1 MKEMNRFRLSV
12 VIVNSLGALLVFL
25 YFNFIDREIHW
36 GHHKTLH
43 YVYVIFTIGLIST
56 AVALLMRH
64 WQSPLS
70 RVVNGNILD
79 RDASDTPVEEVRRK
93 ALNLVPFTALVNL
106 LAWALAG
113 FLFGFVEP
121 AISQAY
127 LGKLNVTISECFEIF
142 ADITFLGGFIT
153 SLCIYFYSENVWR
166 AKIPLFS
173 PPGGLSEVRGV
184 FKLGVKS
191 RLMILFVMI
200 SLVPLTFLGMGS
212 YLKALALISG
222 SSDIWPHITAGL
234 VRSIFFLASVM
245 LAVSLTLS
253 VLVSRS
259 VYKPLQNM
267 EGVMN
272 EVAKRNFDVHVQ
284 VVSNDEIGAVGEG
297 FNRMIME
304 LKQSEFIRETFGK
317 YVSKEIRDEI
327 IKDSTPL
334 EGEMKRVTLLF
345 SDLRGFTSFVEST
358 HPKKVVTTMN
368 QYFSEMSDAINEH
381 RGLVLQYVGDEIEAV
396 FGAPMTYEDHPDRAV
411 LAAIEMRKRLMLLNQ
426 SLEKQGFKAFHH
438 GIGVHTGVVLAG
450 NIGSKER
457 LSYALVGDAVNLASR
472 IAGLTREFGSD
483 IIVSQ
488 TTHDLLTRAFPM
500 ERVADVKVKGK
511 KDEVT
516 VYKLL
521 NGP

>member
-1 MKEMNRFRLSV
+1 
-12 VIVNSLGALLVFL
+12 
-25 YFNFIDREIHW
+25 
-36 GHHKTLH
+36 
-43 YVYVIFTIGLIST
+43 
-56 AVALLMRH
+56 
-64 WQSPLS
+64 
-70 RVVNGNILD
+70 
-79 RDASDTPVEEVRRK
+79 
-93 ALNLVPFTALVNL
+93 
-106 LAWALAG
+106 
-113 FLFGFVEP
+113 
-121 AISQAY
+121 
-127 LGKLNVTISECFEIF
+127 
-142 ADITFLGGFIT
+142 
-153 SLCIYFYSENVWR
+153 
-166 AKIPLFS
+166 
-173 PPGGLSEVRGV
+173 
-184 FKLGVKS
+184 
-191 RLMILFVMI
+191 
-200 SLVPLTFLGMGS
+200 
-212 YLKALALISG
+212 
-222 SSDIWPHITAGL
+222 
-234 VRSIFFLASVM
+234 M
-245 LAVSLTLS
+245 LAVCLTLS

-259 VYKPLQNM
+259 VYKPLQDM
-267 EGVMN
+267 ERVMN

-334 EGEMKRVTLLF
+334 EGEMKRVTMLF

-368 QYFSEMSDAINEH
+368 QYFSEMSDAIKGH

-411 LAAIEMRKRLMLLNQ
+411 LAAIEMRRRLILLNR
-426 SLEKQGFKAFHH
+426 SLEKQGFKPFHH
-438 GIGVHTGVVLAG
+438 GIGVHTGVALAG

-457 LSYALVGDAVNLASR
+457 LSYALVGDVVNLASR
-472 IAGLTREFGSD
+472 IAGLTREFGCD

-488 TTHDLLTRAFPM
+488 TTHDLLTRAFPT
-500 ERVADVKVKGK
+500 ERVADVKVRGK